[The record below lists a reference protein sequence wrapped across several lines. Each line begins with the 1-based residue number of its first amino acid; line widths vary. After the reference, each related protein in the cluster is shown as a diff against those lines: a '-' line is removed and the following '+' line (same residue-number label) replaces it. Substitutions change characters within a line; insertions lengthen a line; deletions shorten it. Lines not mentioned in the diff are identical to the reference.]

1 MFLRKTL
8 SNFANRKKTYPDPP
22 QGMAPPPLPPQ
33 GGVVTLTCA
42 RKENLWSVTGSLQV
56 RSKSVISPF
65 QRIGIESDFEGRKTE
80 QRVKLS
86 GGSHVSIN
94 KSDKLNLNYKPKRH
108 EEINLYHSLGNGYK
122 FCDFCTGQGRREIYY
137 SDNEQ

>member
-1 MFLRKTL
+1 MLLRKTL

-33 GGVVTLTCA
+33 GGVVTITCA
-42 RKENLWSVTGSLQV
+42 SVSPLQI
-56 RSKSVISPF
+56 RFISVVSPF

-94 KSDKLNLNYKPKRH
+94 KSDKLKLN
-108 EEINLYHSLGNGYK
+108 
-122 FCDFCTGQGRREIYY
+122 
-137 SDNEQ
+137 